1 MSDRVNNRSEPPIP
15 AADGSVNSVAPDVV
29 VNFLRQTM
37 PFKELDED
45 VLYGLARHCRIDFFP
60 KGTRLFTFNES
71 EVTHLHLIQR
81 GGVRAF
87 ITDEEGATVL
97 KDYRGVGANVGA
109 LGIIRGTK
117 ANLNIETVED
127 TFCFLIPREV
137 FLDLVQHSSAVA
149 HYFL

>member
-1 MSDRVNNRSEPPIP
+1 M
-15 AADGSVNSVAPDVV
+15 
-29 VNFLRQTM
+29 M
-37 PFKELDED
+37 PFKEL
-45 VLYGLARHCRIDFFP
+45 VMIHPRVWPVTAINRILP
-60 KGTRLFTFNES
+60 EEICLLMFNQS
-71 EVTHLHLIQR
+71 EVTHLYLIQR

-87 ITDEEGATVL
+87 ITDEKGETVL

-137 FLDLVQHSSAVA
+137 FLDLVQNNSVVA
-149 HYFL
+149 HYFLKSFSDKHCRHRLQRVAKKQTGAPQRR